1 MKRKLIIFTIMTLI
15 ILVFKNYQLVL
26 SSTIDGV
33 NIWLYKVFPHL
44 FIMIIIQDLL
54 INLNFANF
62 FKRPSTYI
70 FFMSIISGSPSNAY
84 IISKLVKEGKITKEY
99 GNICLIFTFFTNPL
113 FLYSILNLIFNS
125 FYMTIKIMIIIYISN
140 FIIYLYYKK
149 DLPVANMSGKPS
161 NINLPSSIK
170 SSINTN
176 LMVLG
181 SIVFYFIISSILI
194 EAFNI
199 GYPFDIFLRGILE
212 MTQGLNNVIQLNSNI
227 KLITTIIFI
236 TFGGLSIHTQVKCI
250 LDEYGLDYKYFFKGR
265 ILQLVIAII
274 LTFIP

>member
-15 ILVFKNYQLVL
+15 ILIFKNYQLVL

-33 NIWLYKVFPHL
+33 NIWLYKVFPYL

-62 FKRPSTYI
+62 FKNASTYI

-99 GNICLIFTFFTNPL
+99 GNICLLFTFFTNPL
-113 FLYSILNLIFNS
+113 FLYSILNLIFS
-125 FYMTIKIMIIIYISN
+125 SLYMTIKIMIIIYVSN

-149 DLPVANMSGKPS
+149 DLPVTNMSGKS
-161 NINLPSSIK
+161 SKINLPSSIK

-181 SIVFYFIISSILI
+181 SIVFYFIISNILI
-194 EAFNI
+194 NTFNI

-250 LDEYGLDYKYFFKGR
+250 LDEYELDYKYFFKGR
-265 ILQLVIAII
+265 ILQLVLAII
-274 LTFIP
+274 LATIT

>member
-33 NIWLYKVFPHL
+33 NIWLYKVFPYL

-62 FKRPSTYI
+62 FKRTSTYI

-113 FLYSILNLIFNS
+113 FLYSILNLIFDS

-149 DLPVANMSGKPS
+149 DLPVTNMSGKPS

-194 EAFNI
+194 ETFNI
-199 GYPFDIFLRGILE
+199 CYPFDIFLRGILE
-212 MTQGLNNVIQLNSNI
+212 MTQGLNNVIHLNSNI
-227 KLITTIIFI
+227 KVITTIIFI

-265 ILQLVIAII
+265 ILQLVIAVI
-274 LTFIP
+274 LASFT

>member
-15 ILVFKNYQLVL
+15 ILVFKNYQSVL

-33 NIWLYKVFPHL
+33 NIWLYKVFPYL

-62 FKRPSTYI
+62 FKRTSTYI

-84 IISKLVKEGKITKEY
+84 IISKLVKEEKITKEY
-99 GNICLIFTFFTNPL
+99 GNTCLIFTFFTNPL
-113 FLYSILNLIFNS
+113 FLYSILNIIFNS
-125 FYMTIKIMIIIYISN
+125 LYMTIKIMIIIYISN
-140 FIIYLYYKK
+140 FMIYFYYKK
-149 DLPVANMSGKPS
+149 DLPVANMYGKSS

-181 SIVFYFIISSILI
+181 SIVFYFIISNILI
-194 EAFNI
+194 NTFNI
-199 GYPFDIFLRGILE
+199 GYPCNIFLRGLLE
-212 MTQGLNNVIQLNSNI
+212 MTQGLNDVIYLNSDI
-227 KLITTIIFI
+227 KVITTIIFI
-236 TFGGLSIHTQVKCI
+236 TFGGFSIHTQVKCI

-265 ILQLVIAII
+265 ILQLIIAII

>member
-15 ILVFKNYQLVL
+15 ILVFKNYQSVL

-33 NIWLYKVFPHL
+33 NIWLYKVFPYL

-62 FKRPSTYI
+62 FKRTSTYI

-84 IISKLVKEGKITKEY
+84 IISKLVKEEKITKEY
-99 GNICLIFTFFTNPL
+99 GNTCLIFTFFTNPL
-113 FLYSILNLIFNS
+113 FLYSILNIIFNS
-125 FYMTIKIMIIIYISN
+125 LYMTIKIMIIIYISN

-149 DLPVANMSGKPS
+149 DLPVANMYGKSS

-181 SIVFYFIISSILI
+181 SIVFYFIISNILI
-194 EAFNI
+194 NTFNI
-199 GYPFDIFLRGILE
+199 GYPCNIFLRGLLE
-212 MTQGLNNVIQLNSNI
+212 MTQGLNDVIYLNSDI
-227 KLITTIIFI
+227 KVITTVIFI
-236 TFGGLSIHTQVKCI
+236 TFGGFSIHTQVKCI

-265 ILQLVIAII
+265 ILQLIIAII

>member
-33 NIWLYKVFPHL
+33 NIWLYKVFPYL

-62 FKRPSTYI
+62 FKRTSTYI

-84 IISKLVKEGKITKEY
+84 IISKLVKERKITKDY
-99 GNICLIFTFFTNPL
+99 GNTCLLFTFFTNPL

-125 FYMTIKIMIIIYISN
+125 LYMTIKIMIIIYISN

-149 DLPVANMSGKPS
+149 DLPVTNMSGKPS

-194 EAFNI
+194 ETFNI

-212 MTQGLNNVIQLNSNI
+212 MTQGLNNVIRLNSNI
-227 KLITTIIFI
+227 KVITTVIFIIF
-236 TFGGLSIHTQVKCI
+236 GGFSIHTQVKCI

-265 ILQLVIAII
+265 ILQLIIAII

>member
-1 MKRKLIIFTIMTLI
+1 MTLI
-15 ILVFKNYQLVL
+15 ILIFKNYQLVL

-33 NIWLYKVFPHL
+33 NIWLYKVFPYL

-62 FKRPSTYI
+62 FKRTSTYI

-149 DLPVANMSGKPS
+149 DLPVANMYGKS
-161 NINLPSSIK
+161 SKINLPSSIK

-194 EAFNI
+194 ETFNI

>member
-33 NIWLYKVFPHL
+33 NIWLYKVFPYL

-62 FKRPSTYI
+62 FKRTSTYI

-149 DLPVANMSGKPS
+149 DLPVTNMSGKPS

-194 EAFNI
+194 ETFNI

-212 MTQGLNNVIQLNSNI
+212 MTQGLNNVIRLNSNI
-227 KLITTIIFI
+227 KVITTVIFI

-265 ILQLVIAII
+265 ILQLVIAVI
-274 LTFIP
+274 LAVLT

>member
-33 NIWLYKVFPHL
+33 NIWLYKVFPYL

-62 FKRPSTYI
+62 FKRTSTYI

-149 DLPVANMSGKPS
+149 DLPVSNMSGKPS

-181 SIVFYFIISSILI
+181 SIVFYFIISNILI
-194 EAFNI
+194 NTFNI
-199 GYPFDIFLRGILE
+199 GYPFNIFLRGLLE
-212 MTQGLNNVIQLNSNI
+212 MTQGLNDVIYLNSDI
-227 KLITTIIFI
+227 KVITTVIFI
-236 TFGGLSIHTQVKCI
+236 TFGGFSIHTQVKCI

-265 ILQLVIAII
+265 ILQLIIAII

>member
-33 NIWLYKVFPHL
+33 NIWLYKVFPYL

-62 FKRPSTYI
+62 FKRTSTYI

-194 EAFNI
+194 ETFNI
-199 GYPFDIFLRGILE
+199 GYPFDIFLRVILE
-212 MTQGLNNVIQLNSNI
+212 
-227 KLITTIIFI
+227 IT
-236 TFGGLSIHTQVKCI
+236 
-250 LDEYGLDYKYFFKGR
+250 
-265 ILQLVIAII
+265 
-274 LTFIP
+274 

>member
-15 ILVFKNYQLVL
+15 ILVFKNYQSVL

-33 NIWLYKVFPHL
+33 NIWLYKVFPYL

-62 FKRPSTYI
+62 FKRTSTYI

-84 IISKLVKEGKITKEY
+84 IISKLVKEEKITKEY
-99 GNICLIFTFFTNPL
+99 GNTCLIFTFFTNPL
-113 FLYSILNLIFNS
+113 FLYSILNIIFNS
-125 FYMTIKIMIIIYISN
+125 LYMTIKIMIIIYISN
-140 FIIYLYYKK
+140 FIIYFYYKK
-149 DLPVANMSGKPS
+149 DLPVANMYGKSS

-181 SIVFYFIISSILI
+181 SIVFYFIISNILI
-194 EAFNI
+194 NTFNI
-199 GYPFDIFLRGILE
+199 GYPCNIFLRGLLE
-212 MTQGLNNVIQLNSNI
+212 MTQGLNDVIYLNSDI
-227 KLITTIIFI
+227 KVITTVIFI
-236 TFGGLSIHTQVKCI
+236 TFGGFSIHTQVKCI

-265 ILQLVIAII
+265 ILQLIIAII

>member
-1 MKRKLIIFTIMTLI
+1 MKRKLIIFISMTLI
-15 ILVFKNYQLVL
+15 ILIFKNYQLVL

-33 NIWLYKVFPHL
+33 NIWLYKVFPYL

-62 FKRPSTYI
+62 FKRTSTYI

-149 DLPVANMSGKPS
+149 DLPVANMYGKS
-161 NINLPSSIK
+161 SKINLPSSIK

-194 EAFNI
+194 ETFNI

-236 TFGGLSIHTQVKCI
+236 TFGGLSIHTQLKCI

>member
-33 NIWLYKVFPHL
+33 NIWLYKVFPYL

-54 INLNFANF
+54 INLDFANF
-62 FKRPSTYI
+62 FKRTSTYI

-84 IISKLVKEGKITKEY
+84 IISKLVKEEKITKEY
-99 GNICLIFTFFTNPL
+99 GNTCLIFTFFTNPL
-113 FLYSILNLIFNS
+113 FLYSILNIIFNS
-125 FYMTIKIMIIIYISN
+125 LYMTIKIMIIIYISN

-149 DLPVANMSGKPS
+149 DLPVANMYGKS
-161 NINLPSSIK
+161 SKINLPSSIK

-194 EAFNI
+194 ETFNI

>member
-15 ILVFKNYQLVL
+15 ILVFKNYQSVL

-33 NIWLYKVFPHL
+33 NIWLYKVFPYL

-62 FKRPSTYI
+62 FKRTSTYI

-84 IISKLVKEGKITKEY
+84 IISKLVKEEKITKEY
-99 GNICLIFTFFTNPL
+99 GNTCLIFTFFTNPL
-113 FLYSILNLIFNS
+113 FLYSILNIIFNS
-125 FYMTIKIMIIIYISN
+125 LYMTIKIMIIIYISN
-140 FIIYLYYKK
+140 FIIYFYYKK
-149 DLPVANMSGKPS
+149 DLPVANMYGKSS

-181 SIVFYFIISSILI
+181 SIVFYFIISNILI
-194 EAFNI
+194 NTFNI
-199 GYPFDIFLRGILE
+199 GYPFNIFLRGLLE
-212 MTQGLNNVIQLNSNI
+212 MTQGLNDVIYLNSDI
-227 KLITTIIFI
+227 KVITTVIFI
-236 TFGGLSIHTQVKCI
+236 TFGGFSIHTQVKCI

-265 ILQLVIAII
+265 ILQLIIAII

>member
-15 ILVFKNYQLVL
+15 ILIFKNYQLVL

-33 NIWLYKVFPHL
+33 NIWLYKVFPYL

-62 FKRPSTYI
+62 FKNASTYI

-99 GNICLIFTFFTNPL
+99 GNICLLFTFFTNPL

-125 FYMTIKIMIIIYISN
+125 LYMTIKIMIIIYISN

-149 DLPVANMSGKPS
+149 DLPITNMSGKS
-161 NINLPSSIK
+161 SKINLPSSIK

-181 SIVFYFIISSILI
+181 SIVFYFIISNILI
-194 EAFNI
+194 NTFNI

-250 LDEYGLDYKYFFKGR
+250 LDEYELDYKYFFKGR
-265 ILQLVIAII
+265 ILQLVLAII
-274 LTFIP
+274 LATIT

>member
-15 ILVFKNYQLVL
+15 ILVFKNYQSVL

-33 NIWLYKVFPHL
+33 NIWLYKVFPYL

-54 INLNFANF
+54 INLNFANL
-62 FKRPSTYI
+62 FKRTSTYI

-84 IISKLVKEGKITKEY
+84 IISKLVKEEKITKEY
-99 GNICLIFTFFTNPL
+99 GNTCLIFTFFTNPL
-113 FLYSILNLIFNS
+113 FLYSILNIIFNS
-125 FYMTIKIMIIIYISN
+125 LYMTIKIMIIIYISN
-140 FIIYLYYKK
+140 FMIYFYYKK
-149 DLPVANMSGKPS
+149 DLPVANMYGKSS

-181 SIVFYFIISSILI
+181 SIVFYFIISNILI
-194 EAFNI
+194 NTFNI
-199 GYPFDIFLRGILE
+199 GYPCNIFLRGLLE
-212 MTQGLNNVIQLNSNI
+212 MTQGLNDVIYLNSDI
-227 KLITTIIFI
+227 KVITTIIFI
-236 TFGGLSIHTQVKCI
+236 TFGGFSIHTQVKCI

-265 ILQLVIAII
+265 ILQLIIAII

>member
-1 MKRKLIIFTIMTLI
+1 MKRKLIIFIIMTLI
-15 ILVFKNYQLVL
+15 ILIFKNYQLVL

-33 NIWLYKVFPHL
+33 NIWLYKVFPYL

-62 FKRPSTYI
+62 FKRTSTYI

-149 DLPVANMSGKPS
+149 DLPVANMYGKS
-161 NINLPSSIK
+161 SKINLPSSIK

-194 EAFNI
+194 ETFNI

-265 ILQLVIAII
+265 ILQLIIAII

>member
-33 NIWLYKVFPHL
+33 NIWLYKVFPYL

-62 FKRPSTYI
+62 FKRTSTYI

-149 DLPVANMSGKPS
+149 DLPVTNMSGKPS

-194 EAFNI
+194 ETFNI

-212 MTQGLNNVIQLNSNI
+212 MTQGLNNVIRLNSNI
-227 KLITTIIFI
+227 KVITTVIFI

-250 LDEYGLDYKYFFKGR
+250 LDEFGLDYKYFFKGR
-265 ILQLVIAII
+265 ILQLVIAVI
-274 LTFIP
+274 LAVLT

>member
-15 ILVFKNYQLVL
+15 ILVFKNYQSVL

-33 NIWLYKVFPHL
+33 NIWLYKVFPYL

-62 FKRPSTYI
+62 FKRTSTYI

-84 IISKLVKEGKITKEY
+84 IISKLVKEEKITKEY
-99 GNICLIFTFFTNPL
+99 GNTCLIFTFFTNPL
-113 FLYSILNLIFNS
+113 FLYSILNIIFNS
-125 FYMTIKIMIIIYISN
+125 LYMTIKIMIIIYISN
-140 FIIYLYYKK
+140 FIIYFYYKK
-149 DLPVANMSGKPS
+149 DLPVANMYGKSS

-181 SIVFYFIISSILI
+181 SIVFYFIISNILI
-194 EAFNI
+194 NTFNI
-199 GYPFDIFLRGILE
+199 GYPFNIFLRGLLE
-212 MTQGLNNVIQLNSNI
+212 MTQGLNDVIYLNSDI
-227 KLITTIIFI
+227 KVITTIIFI
-236 TFGGLSIHTQVKCI
+236 TFGGFSIHTQVKCI

-265 ILQLVIAII
+265 ILQLIIAII

>member
-1 MKRKLIIFTIMTLI
+1 MKRKLIIFIIMTLI
-15 ILVFKNYQLVL
+15 ILIFKNYQLVL

-33 NIWLYKVFPHL
+33 NIWLYKVFPYL

-62 FKRPSTYI
+62 FKRTSTYI

-84 IISKLVKEGKITKEY
+84 IISKLVKEEKITKEY
-99 GNICLIFTFFTNPL
+99 GNTCLIFTFFTNPL
-113 FLYSILNLIFNS
+113 FLYSILNIIFNS
-125 FYMTIKIMIIIYISN
+125 LYMTIKIMIIIYISN
-140 FIIYLYYKK
+140 FMIYFYYKK
-149 DLPVANMSGKPS
+149 DLPVANMYGKSS

-181 SIVFYFIISSILI
+181 SIVFYFIISNILI
-194 EAFNI
+194 NTFNI
-199 GYPFDIFLRGILE
+199 GYPCNIFLRGLLE
-212 MTQGLNNVIQLNSNI
+212 MTQGLNDVIYLNSDI
-227 KLITTIIFI
+227 KVITTVMFI
-236 TFGGLSIHTQVKCI
+236 TFGGFSIHTQVKCI

-265 ILQLVIAII
+265 ILQLIIAII

>member
-15 ILVFKNYQLVL
+15 ILVFKNYQSVL

-33 NIWLYKVFPHL
+33 NIWLYKVFPYL

-62 FKRPSTYI
+62 FKRTSTYI

-84 IISKLVKEGKITKEY
+84 IISKLVKEEKITKEY
-99 GNICLIFTFFTNPL
+99 GNTCLIFTFFTNPL
-113 FLYSILNLIFNS
+113 FLYSILNIIFNS
-125 FYMTIKIMIIIYISN
+125 LYMTIKIMIIIYISN
-140 FIIYLYYKK
+140 FMIYFYYKK
-149 DLPVANMSGKPS
+149 DLPVANMYGKSS

-181 SIVFYFIISSILI
+181 SIVFYFIISNILI
-194 EAFNI
+194 NTFNI
-199 GYPFDIFLRGILE
+199 GYPCNIFLRGLLE
-212 MTQGLNNVIQLNSNI
+212 MTQGLNDVIYLNSDI
-227 KLITTIIFI
+227 KVIATVIFI
-236 TFGGLSIHTQVKCI
+236 TFGGFSIHTQVKCI

-265 ILQLVIAII
+265 ILQLIIAII

>member
-1 MKRKLIIFTIMTLI
+1 MKRKLIIFIIMTLI
-15 ILVFKNYQLVL
+15 ILIFKNYQLVL

-33 NIWLYKVFPHL
+33 NIWFYKVFPYL

-54 INLNFANF
+54 INLDFANL
-62 FKRPSTYI
+62 FKRTSTYI

-125 FYMTIKIMIIIYISN
+125 LYMTIKIMIIIYISN
-140 FIIYLYYKK
+140 FIIYFYYKK
-149 DLPVANMSGKPS
+149 DLPVANMYGKSS

-181 SIVFYFIISSILI
+181 SIVFYFIISNILI
-194 EAFNI
+194 NTFNI
-199 GYPFDIFLRGILE
+199 GYPFDIFLRGLLE
-212 MTQGLNNVIQLNSNI
+212 MTQGLNDVIYLNSDI
-227 KLITTIIFI
+227 KVITTIIFI
-236 TFGGLSIHTQVKCI
+236 NKVNCN
-250 LDEYGLDYKYFFKGR
+250 
-265 ILQLVIAII
+265 
-274 LTFIP
+274 TFI